1 MEKIILIII
10 LASFFTD
17 LLFGEFPSP
26 IHPVVWMGKLIE
38 RMKNLFFQDSKYID
52 ILSGILITI
61 SLIIIFILL
70 FTIILIFS
78 SFNLILFLITASL
91 LLSTTFSVKF
101 LLRSAKEVALDLDED
116 IDKGRKSLSFLV
128 SRKTS
133 KLSLQEIVSATIET
147 LTENV
152 VDSVVSPIFYCIIV
166 FFLFMFLF
174 PNSSPF
180 FIKIGL
186 TSTYQILVISAVAAS
201 VSYRV
206 VNTLDAMV
214 GYKDSTNINIGWFP
228 AKLDDVLNFIPAR
241 ITSMLIV
248 LAAFILSFDYEQS
261 WKIILK
267 DANLTP
273 SPNSGYPMAAAA
285 GALNVQLNKP
295 GTYKLGESKKCL
307 TINEIKL
314 AIKLSFVT
322 IILFLVG
329 ISLFFI
335 IFAYW

>member
-10 LASFFTD
+10 LASFCTD

-61 SLIIIFILL
+61 SLIFIFVLL

-91 LLSTTFSVKF
+91 LLSTTFSVKI

>member
-10 LASFFTD
+10 LASFCID

-52 ILSGILITI
+52 IISGVLITI
-61 SLIIIFILL
+61 SLIIIFVLL

-91 LLSTTFSVKF
+91 LLSSTFSVKI
-101 LLRSAKEVALDLDED
+101 LLQSAMEVASDLDED

-186 TSTYQILVISAVAAS
+186 TSTYQILVISAIAAS

-214 GYKDSTNINIGWFP
+214 GYKDSTNINIGCFP

-267 DANLTP
+267 DANSTP

-285 GALNVQLNKP
+285 GALNIQLNKP
-295 GTYKLGESKKCL
+295 GTYKLGESEKCL

-329 ISLFFI
+329 ITLFFI
-335 IFAYW
+335 IIAYW

>member
-10 LASFFTD
+10 LASFCTD

-91 LLSTTFSVKF
+91 LLSTTFSVKI

>member
-1 MEKIILIII
+1 
-10 LASFFTD
+10 
-17 LLFGEFPSP
+17 
-26 IHPVVWMGKLIE
+26 
-38 RMKNLFFQDSKYID
+38 
-52 ILSGILITI
+52 
-61 SLIIIFILL
+61 
-70 FTIILIFS
+70 
-78 SFNLILFLITASL
+78 
-91 LLSTTFSVKF
+91 
-101 LLRSAKEVALDLDED
+101 
-116 IDKGRKSLSFLV
+116 
-128 SRKTS
+128 
-133 KLSLQEIVSATIET
+133 
-147 LTENV
+147 
-152 VDSVVSPIFYCIIV
+152 
-166 FFLFMFLF
+166 MFLF